1 MCNSRQTQYQSQAE
15 DVQWQH
21 LYPDLTALFGS
32 EHGEERRAGQD
43 RHPAMVLLLRLLGIR
58 PDQVQA
64 DPSAPSAPPAET
76 DQQQQQC
83 HCNRHPPQ
91 PDLIPII
98 LSRCCQF
105 SMRMTRHIITCL
117 SPLVMILTIF
127 LMPRSIVYSAVFMML
142 SAGLGLHMPTLV
154 AGQIIYCLISLTDPF
169 LMTLICV
176 WALHKTAI
184 KKKPLIDLEYW
195 KRRIAGMERNRM
207 D

>member
-1 MCNSRQTQYQSQAE
+1 MGGVS
-15 DVQWQH
+15 V
-21 LYPDLTALFGS
+21 
-32 EHGEERRAGQD
+32 
-43 RHPAMVLLLRLLGIR
+43 
-58 PDQVQA
+58 
-64 DPSAPSAPPAET
+64 AET

-127 LMPRSIVYSAVFMML
+127 LMSRSIVYSAVFMML

-154 AGQIIYCLISLTDPF
+154 AGQIIYCLISLIDPF

-195 KRRIAGMERNRM
+195 KRRIAGMERNGLSYVRSFVQDTVKCTVLSVLCNGIYLLYDM
-207 D
+207 KICWVVVQGQGTLSGQLGCM